1 MTREPWDIF
10 IAGFSAPHCA
20 GHHFWHYMDP
30 EHPRHNIL
38 DPHKLN
44 DTMEAIYR
52 ALDEEIA
59 KMLMLAK

>member
-1 MTREPWDIF
+1 
-10 IAGFSAPHCA
+10 
-20 GHHFWHYMDP
+20 MDP

-52 ALDEEIA
+52 ALDEA
-59 KMLMLAK
+59 HAGWK